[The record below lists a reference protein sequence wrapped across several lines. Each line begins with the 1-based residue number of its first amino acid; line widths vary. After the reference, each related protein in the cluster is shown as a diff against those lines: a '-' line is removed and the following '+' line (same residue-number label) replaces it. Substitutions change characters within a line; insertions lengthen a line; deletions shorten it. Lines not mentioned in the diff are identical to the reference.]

1 MSGTLT
7 EPVRIYELA
16 ARSTVVDEFL
26 DFSDLPRLAAILAPE
41 KVEDGN
47 VRVELVVF
55 RADESVAVRGH
66 LEAALGLQCQRCL
79 CPMLFRVDHDFCW
92 MLSETETRPGTLPS
106 EFEPIL
112 LEDCRAEGIARGEG
126 RDTTLKLAPLLEDEL
141 MLQVPFAPT
150 HDEEACKATGDAFAA
165 RAVDGE
171 TAHPFAALAALRKK
185 PD

>member
-92 MLSETETRPGTLPS
+92 MLSETETRPS

>member
-26 DFSDLPRLAAILAPE
+26 DFSNLPRLAAILAPE

-79 CPMLFRVDHDFCW
+79 CPMFQTTGWRHCQ
-92 MLSETETRPGTLPS
+92 MATL
-106 EFEPIL
+106 
-112 LEDCRAEGIARGEG
+112 
-126 RDTTLKLAPLLEDEL
+126 
-141 MLQVPFAPT
+141 V
-150 HDEEACKATGDAFAA
+150 
-165 RAVDGE
+165 
-171 TAHPFAALAALRKK
+171 
-185 PD
+185 